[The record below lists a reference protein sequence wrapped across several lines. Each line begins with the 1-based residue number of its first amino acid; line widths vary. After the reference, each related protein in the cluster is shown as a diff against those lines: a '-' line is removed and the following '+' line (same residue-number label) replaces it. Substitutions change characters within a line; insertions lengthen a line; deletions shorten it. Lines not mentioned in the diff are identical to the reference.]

1 MTLVSYPALANI
13 PLPQPFGDDALMA
26 RNLLR
31 LLSPKCPHEFGW
43 PRKAGDGEYYQVC
56 VNCGAEYQYDWPSM
70 RRLGKRPNAAEHTNA
85 GHGSE
90 SVTRKRSWSPR
101 ARRLKSPIPVQLR
114 PLGEIDYRTGTI
126 GNISQSGLFV
136 TSEYYPANHTVLEMI
151 FEMPIEISGQRNSK
165 VLCVGKVVRV
175 ATQSDSNLVQGFA
188 VSMVDY
194 HFLHE
199 QERRQTQVTRRSQKA
214 PVLQ

>member
-1 MTLVSYPALANI
+1 
-13 PLPQPFGDDALMA
+13 MA
-26 RNLLR
+26 RNLLH
-31 LLSPKCPHEFGW
+31 LLSPTCPHEFGW
-43 PRKAGDGEYYQVC
+43 PRKAADGEYYQVC
-56 VNCGAEYQYDWPSM
+56 VNCGEEYQYDWPSM
-70 RRLGKRPNAAEHTNA
+70 RRLGKRPKSSQRAAGTTVN
-85 GHGSE
+85 E

-114 PLGEIDYRTGTI
+114 AQGDLDLRPGTI
-126 GNISQSGLFV
+126 ENISQSGLFV
-136 TSEYYPANHTVLEMI
+136 TSEFYPANHTVLEMI

-175 ATQSDSNLVQGFA
+175 ATQSDSSSSTPGFA
-188 VSMVDY
+188 VSIIDY

-199 QERRQTQVTRRSQKA
+199 QERKQSQPTRRSQKK